1 MPQVERSALRLDAAQ
16 LTELQALLRSHVPQA
31 TVWAYGS
38 RVTGSAQECSD
49 LDLVLRHP
57 VDPAREIT
65 GWYELKEALV
75 ESRLPMLVDIHLWSR
90 LPTSFHPEIERA
102 YVVLQ
107 QGDED
112 KKQF

>member
-1 MPQVERSALRLDAAQ
+1 MPQVECSALRLDATQ
-16 LTELQALLRSHVPQA
+16 LTELQALLRSHVPHA

-57 VDPAREIT
+57 ADPAQEIT
-65 GWYELKEALV
+65 GWCELKEALE

-107 QGDED
+107 QGDEN
-112 KKQF
+112 KKTN